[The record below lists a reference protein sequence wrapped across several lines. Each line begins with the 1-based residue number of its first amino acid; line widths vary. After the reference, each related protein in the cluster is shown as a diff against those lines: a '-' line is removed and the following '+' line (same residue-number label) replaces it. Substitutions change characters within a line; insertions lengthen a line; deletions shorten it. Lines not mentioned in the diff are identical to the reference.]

1 MFYTCLGS
9 AEKTDGPHRR
19 DRKTW
24 TLEGTEGEKKQ
35 EEEEAAAAAAAAA
48 ALTNYAYPPFALPV
62 YAEMC
67 PQGVRQRV
75 LMCRK
80 TVSCPV

>member
-1 MFYTCLGS
+1 MGRT
-9 AEKTDGPHRR
+9 A
-19 DRKTW
+19 
-24 TLEGTEGEKKQ
+24 GTERPGRWRGGGGRKKQ
-35 EEEEAAAAAAAAA
+35 EEEEEEAA

-62 YAEMC
+62 YAEIC

-80 TVSCPV
+80 TVSCLV

>member
-1 MFYTCLGS
+1 MFGIGGENRW
-9 AEKTDGPHRR
+9 AAPRGQR
-19 DRKTW
+19 D
-24 TLEGTEGEKKQ
+24 LDVGGEGGGRKKQ
-35 EEEEAAAAAAAAA
+35 EEEEEEAA

-62 YAEMC
+62 YAEIC

-80 TVSCPV
+80 TVSCLV